1 MFRRITGG
9 QVGIVSKAYI
19 ADATPAAVCAHTAQR
34 AQYTSIIEQY
44 LNGIS
49 KPTLFCLDSA
59 DV

>member
-34 AQYTSIIEQY
+34 AQYVSIIEQY
-44 LNGIS
+44 LTGIS
-49 KPTLFCLDSA
+49 GMSYSLQLGHG
-59 DV
+59 